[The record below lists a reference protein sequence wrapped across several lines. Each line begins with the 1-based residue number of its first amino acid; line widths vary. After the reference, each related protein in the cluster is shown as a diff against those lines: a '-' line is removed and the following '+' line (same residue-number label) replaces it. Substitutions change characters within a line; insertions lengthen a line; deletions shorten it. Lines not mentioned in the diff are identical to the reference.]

1 MARKKIR
8 KRTKEVLGNVD
19 DFNVG
24 SFGKGSSMKDS
35 SIFSDPE
42 IGKAVDIDNKRRKE
56 FGL

>member
-1 MARKKIR
+1 MARKKIM
-8 KRTKEVLGNVD
+8 KRTKDVLGKVD

-24 SFGKGSSMKDS
+24 SFGKGTSMKDS